1 MSVLPYPLLSLWLL
15 LMWLMLNGFSIG
27 HLILGSL
34 IAVFASWAMAAL
46 RPQKPAIRRWHLLPR
61 LLGIV
66 LYDIV
71 RSNLAVASI
80 VLAGRARQ
88 RRSGFMTIHLELKD
102 PTALAILAVVLTST
116 PGTAWVE
123 YDSATGTLLMHIL
136 DLVEESAWTDL
147 VKNRYERMLME
158 IFE

>member
-1 MSVLPYPLLSLWLL
+1 MSVLPYPLLAASLL
-15 LMWLMLNGFSIG
+15 LMWMTLNSFSIG
-27 HLILGSL
+27 HLVLGSI

-46 RPQKPAIRRWHLLPR
+46 RPHKPRIRKWHLLPQ
-61 LLGIV
+61 LIGIV

-71 RSNLAVASI
+71 RSNIAVASI
-80 VLAGRARQ
+80 VLTGRNRH
-88 RRSGFMTIHLELKD
+88 RRSGFMTIHLDLKD
-102 PTALAILAVVLTST
+102 TTGLALLAVILTST

-123 YDSATGTLLMHIL
+123 YNSSTGTLLMHIL
-136 DLVEESAWTDL
+136 DLVEESEWTDL